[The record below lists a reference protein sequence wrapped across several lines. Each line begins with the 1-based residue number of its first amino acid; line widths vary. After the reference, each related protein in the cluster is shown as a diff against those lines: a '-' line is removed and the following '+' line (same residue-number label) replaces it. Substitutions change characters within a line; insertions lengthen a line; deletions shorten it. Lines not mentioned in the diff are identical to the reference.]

1 MHTLAVARSVHGIE
15 HLVATE
21 IRHAGLGLVRE
32 VRHREVW
39 FEVTGPGALEL
50 RMADDVLLVGAVVD
64 GVGPRRDALRRL
76 ASAAATIDVHRLTA
90 ARPLEPGAPEPGV
103 RPLEPGVRPSGVE
116 VSASFLGRRA
126 YNRYDVE
133 DAVGPLL
140 GRPYHSRR
148 DGRVPP
154 AGAASWRVTV
164 EGERAVIALRAGA
177 RPLHRRAYKVRS
189 VPGTLHPPLAA
200 AMAYLAEPKGL
211 VIDPCCGAGT
221 TLIEAA
227 ALAPEARTLGF
238 DRSGEAIAAAAVNGP
253 RLAWVRAD
261 AGRVPLPSG
270 SVDRVLVNPPWQRQ
284 VRLAGSGHRLWTELR
299 RVLADGGRVVALV
312 PEVPRGWAVQERV
325 DISLFGRHPIL
336 AMMTPDKS

>member
-15 HLVATE
+15 HLVAAE
-21 IRHAGLGLVRE
+21 IRHAGLGVVRE

-50 RMADDVLLVGAVVD
+50 RLADDVLLVGAVVD

-76 ASAAATIDVHRLTA
+76 ASAAAGVDVRAVA
-90 ARPLEPGAPEPGV
+90 AGGPPEPGE
-103 RPLEPGVRPSGVE
+103 RSRGVE

-126 YNRYDVE
+126 YNRYDIE
-133 DAVGPLL
+133 DAVGPML

-238 DRSGEAIAAAAVNGP
+238 DRCGEAIAAAAANGP
-253 RLAWVRAD
+253 CLAWARAD
-261 AGRVPLPSG
+261 AGRVPLHSG

-284 VRLAGSGHRLWTELR
+284 VRLAGSGHRLWAELR

-312 PEVPRGWAVQERV
+312 PEVPRGWAVLTRV

-336 AMMTPDKS
+336 AIMTPDKS

>member
-21 IRHAGLGLVRE
+21 IRHAGLGIVRE

-39 FEVTGPGALEL
+39 FEITRPGALEL
-50 RMADDVLLVGAVVD
+50 RLADDVLLVGAVVD

-76 ASAAATIDVHRLTA
+76 ASAAARIDVHAVA
-90 ARPLEPGAPEPGV
+90 AGRPLGPG
-103 RPLEPGVRPSGVE
+103 SGVE

-126 YNRYDVE
+126 YNRYDIE
-133 DAVGPLL
+133 DAVGPEL
-140 GRPYHSRR
+140 GRPYHARR
-148 DGRVPP
+148 EGRVPP

-238 DRSGEAIAAAAVNGP
+238 DRCGEAIAAAAANGP
-253 RLAWVRAD
+253 RLAWARAD

-284 VRLAGSGHRLWTELR
+284 VRLAGSGHRLWAELR

-312 PEVPRGWAVQERV
+312 PEVPRGWAVLERV
-325 DISLFGRHPIL
+325 DVSLFGRHPIL

>member
-21 IRHAGLGLVRE
+21 IRHAGLGIVRE

-39 FEVTGPGALEL
+39 FEITGPGALEL

-90 ARPLEPGAPEPGV
+90 ARPLEPGG
-103 RPLEPGVRPSGVE
+103 RPLESDGGPFGVE

-126 YNRYDVE
+126 YNRYDIE
-133 DAVGPLL
+133 DAVGPVL
-140 GRPYHSRR
+140 GRPYHARR
-148 DGRVPP
+148 AGRVPP

-211 VIDPCCGAGT
+211 VVDPCCGAGT

-227 ALAPEARTLGF
+227 ARAPEARTLGF
-238 DRSGEAIAAAAVNGP
+238 DRCGEAIAAAAANGP
-253 RLAWVRAD
+253 RLAWARAD
-261 AGRVPLPSG
+261 AGRLPLPSG

-284 VRLAGSGHRLWTELR
+284 VRLAGSGHRLWAEVR

-312 PEVPRGWAVQERV
+312 PEVPRGWAVPERV

>member
-21 IRHAGLGLVRE
+21 IRHAGLGIVRE

-39 FEVTGPGALEL
+39 FEITGPGALEL

-90 ARPLEPGAPEPGV
+90 ARPLELGG
-103 RPLEPGVRPSGVE
+103 RPLESGGGPSGVE

-126 YNRYDVE
+126 YNRYDIE
-133 DAVGPLL
+133 DAVGPVL
-140 GRPYHSRR
+140 GRPYHARR
-148 DGRVPP
+148 AGRVPP
-154 AGAASWRVTV
+154 AGAVSWRVTV

-227 ALAPEARTLGF
+227 ARAPEARTLGF
-238 DRSGEAIAAAAVNGP
+238 DRCREAIAAAAANGP
-253 RLAWVRAD
+253 RLAWARAD
-261 AGRVPLPSG
+261 AGRLPLPSG

-284 VRLAGSGHRLWTELR
+284 VRLAGSGHRLWAELR

-312 PEVPRGWAVQERV
+312 PEVPRGWAVPERV